1 MIRRRL
7 AAAAADDRGVVA
19 TYVAFLA
26 GPLLLVTGLV
36 VDGGGTIA
44 TYIEASNLASGAA
57 RAGAQAVDQDALY
70 QTGEVVLLE
79 DEAEERAA
87 GYLLAASGGVE
98 DFSVDVNGAGNT
110 VTVSVTLIHDPRMLP
125 TGSQPITA
133 EASATALRGV
143 EAGG

>member
-1 MIRRRL
+1 MTRRRL
-7 AAAAADDRGVVA
+7 DRRDDRGVVA
-19 TYVAFLA
+19 TYVALLA

-36 VDGGGTIA
+36 VDGGGKIS

-79 DEAEERAA
+79 DEAEERAT
-87 GYLLAASGGVE
+87 GYLLAAGGVE
-98 DFSVDVNGAGNT
+98 DFSVDVNAAGDT
-110 VTVSVTLIHDPRMLP
+110 VTVSVTLVHDPKMLP
-125 TGSQPITA
+125 TGAQAITA

-143 EAGG
+143 EVGG